1 MERDLPHM
9 DLGSKLKPFC
19 FEPATEKHVEIARI
33 GVTRKRFRH
42 RIPGT
47 RGGWLCI
54 RAFLVMGAAIGIVSL
69 AAAPT
74 QAAESGLR
82 RTTLVPLNGWTTSRR
97 LATPHATQ
105 AAVADADHLYAI
117 SSTVVASF
125 DRRTGRLLDTAS
137 SPTAQ
142 HLNSGFFHD
151 GRMYLAHSNYPA
163 TPHAS
168 DIRVYSPG
176 QDSLQLYH
184 TFPEPPGSLVWCI
197 RRQGNW
203 WCCFA
208 HYGDDNRQ
216 TCLVEYADGG
226 LDRELR
232 RFSFPAEVIADFDG
246 MSASG
251 GIWEGDTLL
260 ASHHHFPVLYRLRL
274 PGPADPPDRL
284 VLVETLHCPF
294 PGQGFAIDP
303 DRPAAAGQPPGL
315 IGIDRPGRAVVLAE
329 PDGCREP

>member
-1 MERDLPHM
+1 MARLGVFWKQLKRRISSPSRGCLSILERL
-9 DLGSKLKPFC
+9 
-19 FEPATEKHVEIARI
+19 
-33 GVTRKRFRH
+33 
-42 RIPGT
+42 
-47 RGGWLCI
+47 
-54 RAFLVMGAAIGIVSL
+54 L
-69 AAAPT
+69 AAAVIGLAGFSAEPGRT
-74 QAAESGLR
+74 AESSLT
-82 RTTLVPLNGWTTSRR
+82 RTALVPLNGWTTNRR

-105 AAVADADHLYAI
+105 AAAADADHLYAI
-117 SSTVVASF
+117 SSTVVARF
-125 DRRTGRLLDTAS
+125 DRGTGRLLDTAS
-137 SPTAQ
+137 SQTAQ

-168 DIRVYSPG
+168 DIRVYLPG
-176 QDSLQLYH
+176 QDGLQLYH

-197 RRQGNW
+197 RRHGNW

-208 HYGDDNRQ
+208 HYGSDNHQ

-232 RFSFPAEVIADFDG
+232 RVLFPLEVVADFDG

-251 GIWEGDTLL
+251 GIWDGDTLL

-284 VLVETLHCPF
+284 VLIETLHCPF

-303 DRPAAAGQPPGL
+303 RRAGSGRQPCL
-315 IGIDRPGRAVVLAE
+315 VGIDRPGRTIVLAE
-329 PDGCREP
+329 PEHCCTP